1 MQIFV
6 IGMHRSGTSNLA
18 RVLNLLGASLG
29 DEEKLAFSAPGQ
41 TPEMNA
47 KGLWERL
54 DVITANERL
63 LQVSDSSWFKVS
75 SLNPDKFDKEALRHF
90 RESAQP
96 IVAELDRQQPWVIKD
111 PRLCL
116 TFSAWKPLVKKPVC
130 VFCLR
135 NPIAIAASHRKRDT
149 FGLQFGIALWE
160 KYLRCAVRA
169 TVDVPRFAVRYEDVM
184 DDPVNVA
191 RALVDRLRSLGVV
204 GVHEPDEE
212 QLRAFVDPELQ
223 HHRYSDEDLG
233 EYLTRPQLDLFDDLI
248 SGEAFSSNSRRD
260 LSKGAQ
266 ETLEHGERLI
276 EWLMN
281 G

>member
-6 IGMHRSGTSNLA
+6 IGMHRSGTSNLT
-18 RVLNLLGASLG
+18 RVLNLLGVSLG
-29 DEEKLAFSAPGQ
+29 DEGKLMFSAPGQ

-54 DVITANERL
+54 DVITANEQL
-63 LQVSDSSWFKVS
+63 LQTTDSSWFKVS
-75 SLNPDKFDKEALRHF
+75 SLDPDNFDTAGLKRF
-90 RESAQP
+90 RESAQA
-96 IVAELDRQQPWVIKD
+96 IVAELDQQRPWAIKD

-116 TFSAWKPLVKKPVC
+116 TFPAWKSLVTKPVC

-169 TVDVPRFAVRYEDVM
+169 TVDVPRFAVRYEDIM
-184 DDPVNVA
+184 DDPVNVTH
-191 RALVDRLRSLGVV
+191 ALVDRLRSV
-204 GVHEPDEE
+204 GVDGMHEPDEE
-212 QLRAFVDPELQ
+212 QLRAFVDRDLQ
-223 HHRYSDEDLG
+223 HHRYSDEDLE

-248 SGEAFSSNSRRD
+248 SGKAFSSNSLRD